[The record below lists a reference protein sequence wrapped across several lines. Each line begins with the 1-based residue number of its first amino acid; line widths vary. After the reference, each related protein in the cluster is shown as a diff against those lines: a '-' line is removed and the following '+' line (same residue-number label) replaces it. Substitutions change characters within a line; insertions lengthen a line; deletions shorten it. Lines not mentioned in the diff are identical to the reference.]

1 MYRRKYMKWH
11 ENASINAVVICAES
25 GEESMPSVLLPLR
38 SNKPSLGACNSER
51 LRWRHD
57 INIHGEKLSFSE
69 GNRSRKL
76 TWKWFLCEWRR
87 LAILP
92 GKIFHLP
99 FLQVLSQQKASF
111 FFIFSM
117 VQLPP
122 HQQCYTNGRMHHE
135 VQDWMNRTPS
145 SWVPWYSMRKLFP
158 FSLGEAIKLLLMLH
172 LSVLGYKTFVCFRCH
187 GSWKIFLG
195 NDTITLKP
203 YLKEN
208 ICDLARSLSWLHF
221 NLTGGSF
228 PNISVSTGIHTHT
241 HTHTCTTLATKEFG
255 AQGWAG
261 GGRQQWG
268 KKASPAIPDGRHP
281 WNKGIFT
288 QKPTMLVLNSCQ
300 PAASVWTK
308 LSSAIFQP
316 PPWTLALPAVKWTS
330 CLRPEPRI
338 LNLALKEALTGLVSG
353 ITLQP

>member
-25 GEESMPSVLLPLR
+25 GEESMPSVLLPLQ
-38 SNKPSLGACNSER
+38 SNKPSLGAWNSER
-51 LRWRHD
+51 LRWRHN
-57 INIHGEKLSFSE
+57 INRHGEKLSFSE

-87 LAILP
+87 FAILP

-241 HTHTCTTLATKEFG
+241 HTYLHHFSNQRIWSPGMGWGREAAVGEKGFSCHSGWETSLEQRHIYTKANDVGSEQLPASSLCVNQAQLCHLPASTLDSRPACSQTNKL
-255 AQGWAG
+255 
-261 GGRQQWG
+261 
-268 KKASPAIPDGRHP
+268 SPARAQNP
-281 WNKGIFT
+281 
-288 QKPTMLVLNSCQ
+288 KPCS
-300 PAASVWTK
+300 K
-308 LSSAIFQP
+308 SSTYRA
-316 PPWTLALPAVKWTS
+316 
-330 CLRPEPRI
+330 C
-338 LNLALKEALTGLVSG
+338 
-353 ITLQP
+353 